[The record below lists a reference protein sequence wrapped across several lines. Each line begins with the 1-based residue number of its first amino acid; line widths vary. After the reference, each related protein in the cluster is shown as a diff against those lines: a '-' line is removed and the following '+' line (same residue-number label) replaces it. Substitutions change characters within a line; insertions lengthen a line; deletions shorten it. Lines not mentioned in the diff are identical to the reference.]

1 MIIYITIIIIILL
14 ISYGVF
20 TYNSIV
26 KLNNNVKEAFSTMD
40 VYLKKRWD
48 LIPNIIESI
57 KEYAKHE
64 TEVLNNITKLRN
76 SGYNALSNEQKI
88 KKMSMLNI
96 EINKFMLIAENYPE
110 LKASNNFKDL
120 NKNLLIIEDEI
131 ANSRKYYNTIVKL
144 FNNKIEMFPNNI
156 LANILGYKNKSF
168 FEFNDIEDKEN
179 IKIDF

>member
-48 LIPNIIESI
+48 LIPNIIASI

>member
-144 FNNKIEMFPNNI
+144 KR
-156 LANILGYKNKSF
+156 
-168 FEFNDIEDKEN
+168 
-179 IKIDF
+179 